1 MEKHDGGIIS
11 FYEIANIINKNAYNK
26 TEVTP
31 KQDFKVFV
39 DELSNYFKTLQN
51 TGFDEEEFKI
61 LCLK

>member
-11 FYEIANIINKNAYNK
+11 FYEIANIININAYDK

-31 KQDFKVFV
+31 KQDFIKFV
-39 DELSNYFKTLQN
+39 DDLSKYFKTLQN
-51 TGFDEEEFKI
+51 TGFNEKQFKR